1 MSAIVPSGPVISPGI
16 IPRSAN
22 RLVQR
27 HQLGSIGKRRLDLD
41 LVDDDALAQC
51 EPPEGSPAR
60 PNETPSCIITC
71 ADPAAASRTT
81 TR

>member
-1 MSAIVPSGPVISPGI
+1 MGHGPRTDERAGSQHG
-16 IPRSAN
+16 
-22 RLVQR
+22 LVVEHR
-27 HQLGSIGKRRLDLD
+27 D